1 MNILMSIKP
10 EWCKKIIYGDK
21 TIEVRKTKPEQ
32 ISVPFKVYVYATF
45 GGENWFSFGKQKS
58 GHVIGVFTCDKIER
72 YDIPY
77 PACQKD
83 MNPDVKEK
91 SCLSYMQLHRY
102 AGEQDMNP
110 DVKEKSCLSYMQLHR
125 YAGEQG
131 YVYGWHIHEFENW
144 NKPLSIR
151 EFIDSK
157 GNHFKRPPQSWAYG
171 IRAVKWE

>member
-1 MNILMSIKP
+1 MQQRERLLSKLRKENEIGMNILMAIKP

-58 GHVIGVFTCDKIER
+58 GHVIGTFVCDKIEQ
-72 YDIPY
+72 YAIPY
-77 PACQKD
+77 PALQKD
-83 MNPDVKEK
+83 LNPELKEK
-91 SCLSYMQLHRY
+91 SCLSYMQLY
-102 AGEQDMNP
+102 
-110 DVKEKSCLSYMQLHR
+110 R

-131 YVYGWHIHEFENW
+131 HVYGWHIRDFENW
-144 NKPLSIR
+144 DVPLDIS

-157 GNHFKRPPQSWAYG
+157 GRIFKCPPQSWAYA
-171 IRAVKWE
+171 IRMSKWE